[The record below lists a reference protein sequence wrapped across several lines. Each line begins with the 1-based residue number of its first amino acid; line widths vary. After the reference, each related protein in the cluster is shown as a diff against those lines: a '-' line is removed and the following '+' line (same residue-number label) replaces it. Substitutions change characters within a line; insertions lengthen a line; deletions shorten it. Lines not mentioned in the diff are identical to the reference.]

1 MYVPQI
7 FNRVSSCLAV
17 ALFAGSLCLQVEA
30 GCNCRGSSTVI
41 GAGPVVN
48 DIQVPF
54 AAPAVNMPPA
64 MVNVPLTPP
73 PGTLGRTYQ
82 LRSRPVPTDTH
93 PRAGMLDLRVKG
105 ATKIIVHDMNE
116 FRIEDRMDGFQDKDD
131 PTLFHFTSEP
141 LLPGLPHIYRVE
153 VHTDSPEGP
162 LVEERY
168 IRLIMGRIVT
178 LNI

>member
-1 MYVPQI
+1 MYLTNNFDRATACVAI
-7 FNRVSSCLAV
+7 
-17 ALFAGSLCLQVEA
+17 ALFSSILCLQAEA
-30 GCNCRGSSTVI
+30 GCNCRGSSTTI

-54 AAPAVNMPPA
+54 ADPAVNIPTGI
-64 MVNVPLTPP
+64 VNVPLTPP

-141 LLPGLPHIYRVE
+141 LLPGLPHVYRVE
-153 VHTDSPEGP
+153 VHTAGPEGP